1 MDNLYLIKYASP
13 MGLSSSPGISESTFV
28 LPRAYFSKIL
38 KPLLGCAHGDQE
50 GQNLKNAVQEVGG
63 GGRGG
68 ERVKGEVKYWKK
80 NAIFKNQINSLTD
93 YYRNYTLFFFLKRLE
108 DTTTIIILQFLMK
121 EYYLQ

>member
-1 MDNLYLIKYASP
+1 

-38 KPLLGCAHGDQE
+38 KSLLGCAHGDQE

-63 GGRGG
+63 GGAGRGWRG
-68 ERVKGEVKYWKK
+68 RLNTEK

-108 DTTTIIILQFLMK
+108 DTTTIIILQFQMK